1 MLDLV
6 IFDVDGLMIDSER
19 VWKDAFERAGKK
31 YGIKHLGDTLFPK
44 IVGKTGKDE
53 KDILDQYL
61 QQNIQSLVVQEWE
74 RIGYSSLEK
83 EVPVKPGL
91 YKILDF
97 LEEQGIQ
104 KAVATTTK
112 RSLTKERLEKIKV
125 YHRFDFILCGDEVT
139 NRKPNPEIYL
149 KVLEKT
155 KVCAK
160 NALVLEDSAVGV
172 EAAYHAG
179 ISCIQVPDIIAPT
192 QKEKEETI
200 QIVKNLEEAKDYI
213 EKNMIQSFR

>member
-19 VWKDAFERAGKK
+19 VWKDAFEKAGEK
-31 YGIKHLGDTLFPK
+31 YGLAHLGETLFPK

-61 QQNIQSLVVQEWE
+61 PQNIQSLVVQEWE

-97 LEEQGIQ
+97 LEEQGIR
-104 KAVATTTK
+104 KAIATTTE
-112 RSLTKERLEKIKV
+112 RSLTKERLEKIKI
-125 YHRFDFILCGDEVT
+125 YYRFDFVLCGDEVT
-139 NRKPNPEIYL
+139 KQKPNPEIYL
-149 KVLEKT
+149 NVLKKCHVQAE
-155 KVCAK
+155 
-160 NALVLEDSAVGV
+160 NALVLEDSPVGV
-172 EAAYHAG
+172 EAAFQAG
-179 ISCIQVPDIIAPT
+179 IPCIQIPDILAPT
-192 QKEKEETI
+192 KKQERETI
-200 QIVKNLEEAKDYI
+200 QIVKDLNEAREYI
-213 EKNMIQSFR
+213 DQNMIQSSR